1 MKKKFEDTVILFWF
15 GYVFGRL
22 AHCLFN

>member
-1 MKKKFEDTVILFWF
+1 MKTNFEDTVILFWF

-22 AHCLFN
+22 AQGLFN